1 MSTPPAE
8 DVVAA
13 ELVAARREGRGL
25 TRFPGA
31 IPASMAEAYQIQD
44 RAMSRWQDSLIGR
57 KIGYIPADRRSA
69 GDPDRLIGPIWRQQY
84 HLSERHVSAVE
95 VSIFA
100 SGFAAV
106 EAELAKDLP
115 RIFLGEFIMVW
126 RLP

>member
-1 MSTPPAE
+1 
-8 DVVAA
+8 
-13 ELVAARREGRGL
+13 
-25 TRFPGA
+25 
-31 IPASMAEAYQIQD
+31 MAEAYQIQD